1 MSPNHCFGSM
11 ILFLLFTTLES
22 TVRPMAPTEGGFTAR
37 LIHRDSPLSPFYD
50 HAVTD
55 TARIEAT
62 VHRSRSRL
70 NYLYYNMLSENTLD
84 NDVSLSPTLVNEGGE
99 YLMSFNIGN
108 PPSQVLG
115 FADTSNG
122 LIWVQCSDCNSQCE
136 PEKGGPTTKF
146 LSSKSFT
153 YEMEPCGSN
162 FCNSLTGFQTCNSS
176 DKWCKYRLV
185 YEDNKATSGI
195 LSSDSFSFDTLDGKL
210 VDVGY
215 LNFGCSEAPL
225 TGDIQSS
232 TGSVGLNQTPL
243 SLISQL
249 GIKKFSYCLV
259 PFNNLGSTSKMYFG
273 SLPVTSGGQTPLL
286 YPNSDA
292 YYVKVLGISVG
303 NDDPHFDGVFDV
315 YDVRDGWII
324 DSGTTYSSLET
335 DAFDSLLAKFLT
347 LPDLPQKKNDP
358 RDRFELCFAENAN
371 DLESFPD
378 VTVHFDGADL
388 ILNLESTFVKMEDDG
403 IFCLALLRSGS
414 PVSILGN
421 FQLQNYHV
429 GYDLEAQVISFAPVD
444 CADS

>member
-11 ILFLLFTTLES
+11 MFFLSLTIFES
-22 TVRPMAPTEGGFTAR
+22 TARHMVPTEVGFTAR

-50 HAVTD
+50 HVMTN
-55 TARIEAT
+55 TAQIEAT

-70 NYLYYNMLSENTLD
+70 NYLYYNMLSKNTLD
-84 NDVSLSPTLVNEGGE
+84 NDLSLSPTLVHEGGE

-108 PPSQVLG
+108 PPSQVMG

-136 PEKGGPTTKF
+136 PEKGPFTKF
-146 LSSKSFT
+146 LPSKSFT

-162 FCNSLTGFQTCNSS
+162 VCNSLTGFQTCNSS
-176 DKWCKYRLV
+176 DRWCKYRLV
-185 YEDNKATSGI
+185 YEDNSETSGN
-195 LSSDSFSFDTLDGKL
+195 LSSDSFSFDTTDGKH

-225 TGDIQSS
+225 TGGMQSYM
-232 TGSVGLNQTPL
+232 GSVGLNQTPL

-259 PFNNLGSTSKMYFG
+259 PFNLGSTSKMYFG

-303 NDDPHFDGVFDV
+303 ADDPNLDGVFDV

-335 DAFDSLLAKFLT
+335 DAFDRLLAKFIT
-347 LPDLPQKKNDP
+347 LPDLQQKKEDP
-358 RDRFELCFAENAN
+358 RNRFELCFAANAN
-371 DLESFPD
+371 DMETFPD
-378 VTVHFDGADL
+378 VTVHLDGAEL
-388 ILNLESTFVKMEDDG
+388 ILNVESTFVKIEDDG
-403 IFCLALLRSGS
+403 IICLALLRSGS

-429 GYDLEAQVISFAPVD
+429 GYDLEAQVVSFAPVN